1 MPTSAMTNFRTRK
14 DEEGNELD
22 SRQFDTW
29 YYPDETN
36 VILGIYY
43 KQLDPVVKK
52 LVVAPLVLYH
62 FEPQQLKNVIRTLI
76 DLLGKSKKQYF
87 PFMFAPEAGG
97 AHYMAGMLQREGDN
111 IRLIIFNPV
120 GHIDRLNFGELK
132 DEIEIISS
140 PHKIQSFEKDGDKL
154 VSCGPICVEF
164 IQYAMTHLKQIDAL
178 DKRFKLDDSF
188 LNPLESKQ
196 YKTSVMGFRSQHDSM
211 LEKLTDAEEAAIVD
225 ERAQTLGPFLDT
237 FRQLCQE
244 EEAMNA
250 EEYYYY
256 EDVVEDEEDE
266 EDEENQENS
275 SLTERETPSSS
286 KPIILDEA
294 KQQEESISTEFDK
307 KLNEFELKIKNIL
320 DKASSSSEKTQA
332 LDSIRIDLLRIIGDY
347 RDAKDAAKF
356 KEEFTK
362 ALHTNDRTLRVHLNP
377 IKRLFQAFLDLFRKD
392 KSISS
397 YSVFATKSANKIAE
411 IDEAVREI
419 ACSKNKQ

>member
-266 EDEENQENS
+266 EDEE
-275 SLTERETPSSS
+275 
-286 KPIILDEA
+286 
-294 KQQEESISTEFDK
+294 
-307 KLNEFELKIKNIL
+307 
-320 DKASSSSEKTQA
+320 
-332 LDSIRIDLLRIIGDY
+332 
-347 RDAKDAAKF
+347 
-356 KEEFTK
+356 
-362 ALHTNDRTLRVHLNP
+362 
-377 IKRLFQAFLDLFRKD
+377 
-392 KSISS
+392 
-397 YSVFATKSANKIAE
+397 
-411 IDEAVREI
+411 IDEEDEDDVDEDEDHDVGEEEEEDVEFHITVSRGDSEVAFICSSGTDNRLYVDHIAVETGAPVNFDSLDDAVQDKVRKTKI
-419 ACSKNKQ
+419 RCTFVFSL